1 MRQIKRCVPKNMTMF
16 TLRKEPCAFKITLC
30 DYGQN
35 GNSQRGIAF
44 WQYPFDC
51 LIASA
56 VCATQAPTPDPLRTA
71 FAPLTSPA
79 SSLAG
84 HSRYKTLCR
93 GRWSPDRCNGM
104 TDSSIKNSSC
114 HHPFQQ
120 PLLGCLVLG
129 EHTRLTDLQLTE
141 RGAEDTIGA
150 IVADESRLLD
160 KERGRVING
169 LVGGKHVRCLLF

>member
-1 MRQIKRCVPKNMTMF
+1 MHMRQIKRCVPKNMTMF

-56 VCATQAPTPDPLRTA
+56 QPAPAPTPDPLRTA

-104 TDSSIKNSSC
+104 TDSSISWSYRL
-114 HHPFQQ
+114 HPLQAAQ
-120 PLLGCLVLG
+120 KALLL
-129 EHTRLTDLQLTE
+129 RLFRCENAALADAKSAH
-141 RGAEDTIGA
+141 RGAEHTDVSV
-150 IVADESRLLD
+150 VA
-160 KERGRVING
+160 
-169 LVGGKHVRCLLF
+169 

>member
-71 FAPLTSPA
+71 FPPPSPA
-79 SSLAG
+79 LSPVA
-84 HSRYKTLCR
+84 HSRYRMPCR
-93 GRWSPDRCNGM
+93 GRSRWGIYSGR
-104 TDSSIKNSSC
+104 TDSSISWSYRL
-114 HHPFQQ
+114 HPLQAAQ
-120 PLLGCLVLG
+120 KALLL
-129 EHTRLTDLQLTE
+129 RLFRCENAALADAKSAH
-141 RGAEDTIGA
+141 RGAEHTDVSV
-150 IVADESRLLD
+150 VA
-160 KERGRVING
+160 
-169 LVGGKHVRCLLF
+169 